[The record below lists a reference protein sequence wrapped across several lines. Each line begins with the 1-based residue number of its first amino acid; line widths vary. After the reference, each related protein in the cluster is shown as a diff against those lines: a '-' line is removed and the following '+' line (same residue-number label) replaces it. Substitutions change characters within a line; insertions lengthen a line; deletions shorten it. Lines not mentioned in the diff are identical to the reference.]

1 MLSFIT
7 TIMGAFIGMFAT
19 LYGGQ
24 RAYLREKEGQ
34 ESFSSAILYNDLR
47 SIERYLALERS
58 SVNLRYSDDWQHMVA
73 NCPFLREE
81 EIEIIY
87 IIYDEVYNYNYRYKL
102 KEKMGPVVKEDID
115 SYRKLQ
121 REMFDTSKG
130 YIDFKKNSE
139 KYEKLVKNL
148 QQHMQR

>member
-7 TIMGAFIGMFAT
+7 TIIGAIIGMFAT

-24 RAYLREKEGQ
+24 RAYLREKRSQ
-34 ESFSSAILYNDLR
+34 ESFSSAILYNDLK
-47 SIERYLALERS
+47 SIERYLAFERS

-73 NCPFLREE
+73 NCSFLRKE

-87 IIYDEVYNYNYRYKL
+87 IIYDEAYNFNYRYKL
-102 KEKMGPVVKEDID
+102 EEKMGIVIKEDID

-139 KYEKLVKNL
+139 KYEKLIKDL
-148 QQHMQR
+148 QQHMKL